1 MISKEGIALGNKPTV
16 KPATTLR
23 ERKQVKPRSKRK
35 TREAWTGFMYAL
47 PALALLLLFRYW
59 PLVFGMW
66 ISLWKWGYVPERFIG
81 LDNYVRIFTEDLIVS
96 DPAAGL
102 QLGAVAQAFMVT
114 IFYAIGTIPL
124 TLLLAFIVAY
134 VLFHIT
140 KGKTLLRVLFFL
152 PYITSHVAAAIV
164 FKWIFHPS
172 VGLANWGVRSMGG
185 TPQQWLTD
193 PDPILIKLI
202 TTLGGQWP
210 AAIPTVF
217 AGPTWALAVII
228 LFSIWSSLGFQII
241 VFLSGMTQI
250 PHDLT
255 EAARMDGARTWN
267 VIRHVTLPLLSP
279 TWFLLTIV
287 SVIGAF
293 ESFNAFYVFSG
304 GEGGPLGSTMSLPL
318 YIFRSFYVY
327 GQIGYASAVSMVLFV
342 LLLGLT
348 WLQLR
353 YGEKKVHYMH

>member
-1 MISKEGIALGNKPTV
+1 MLFKEAAALDAKPIEQV
-16 KPATTLR
+16 Q
-23 ERKQVKPRSKRK
+23 ERKLVKPRSRRKRK
-35 TREAWTGFMYAL
+35 EALTGLMYAL
-47 PALALLLLFRYW
+47 PALVLLLLFRYW

-66 ISLWKWGYVPERFIG
+66 ISLWKWGYVPERFVG
-81 LDNYVRIFTEDLIVS
+81 FDNYMRVFREDLIVN
-96 DPAAGL
+96 DPMSGL
-102 QLGAVAQAFMVT
+102 QLGEVGQAFMVT

-124 TLLLAFIVAY
+124 TLLLSFFVSY

-152 PYITSHVAAAIV
+152 PYITSQVAAAIV

-172 VGLANWGVRSMGG
+172 VGLANSAVNFFGG

-193 PDPILIKLI
+193 PDPILVKLLNA
-202 TTLGGQWP
+202 LGGSWP
-210 AAIPTVF
+210 ASIPTAF
-217 AGPTWALAVII
+217 AGPTWALGVVI
-228 LFSIWSSLGFQII
+228 LFSIWSSLGFQIV

-255 EAARMDGARTWN
+255 EAARIDGARTWN
-267 VIRHVTLPLLSP
+267 VIRHITLPLLSP

-327 GQIGYASAVSMVLFV
+327 GQVGYASAVSMLLFI

>member
-1 MISKEGIALGNKPTV
+1 MITKEATAYDMKPIEQ
-16 KPATTLR
+16 LQ
-23 ERKQVKPRSKRK
+23 ERKIVK
-35 TREAWTGFMYAL
+35 TRSRRKVREVWTGLGYAL
-47 PALALLLLFRYW
+47 PALVLLLLFRYW

-66 ISLWKWGYVPERFIG
+66 MSLWKWGYVPERFVG
-81 LDNYVRIFTEDLIVS
+81 LDNYIRIFTEDLVVK
-96 DPAAGL
+96 DPTVGL
-102 QLGAVAQAFMVT
+102 QLGSVGQGFVVT
-114 IFYAIGTIPL
+114 LFYAIGTIPL
-124 TLLLAFIVAY
+124 TLLISFFVAY

-140 KGKTLLRVLFFL
+140 RGKTLLRVLFFL
-152 PYITSHVAAAIV
+152 PYITSQVAAAIV

-172 VGLANWGVRSMGG
+172 VGLANWAVRYLGG
-185 TPQQWLTD
+185 TPQHWLTD

-202 TTLGGQWP
+202 QLLGGHWP
-210 AAIPTVF
+210 SMIPTAF
-217 AGPTWALAVII
+217 AGPTWALGVII
-228 LFSIWSSLGFQII
+228 LFSIWGSLGFQIV
-241 VFLSGMTQI
+241 VFLSGLTQI

-255 EAARMDGARTWN
+255 EAARIDGARTWHI
-267 VIRHVTLPLLSP
+267 IRHITLPLLSP
-279 TWFLLTIV
+279 TWFLLIIV
-287 SVIGAF
+287 SIIGAF

-327 GQIGYASAVSMVLFV
+327 GQVGYASAVSMVLFV

>member
-1 MISKEGIALGNKPTV
+1 VLFKEAAALGV
-16 KPATTLR
+16 KPKEQAQGR
-23 ERKQVKPRSKRK
+23 RVVKPRSRRKR
-35 TREAWTGFMYAL
+35 REAWTGVIYAL

-66 ISLWKWGYVPERFIG
+66 ISLWKWGYVPERFVG
-81 LDNYVRIFTEDLIVS
+81 FDNYIRIFTEDLVVR
-96 DPAAGL
+96 DPTAGL
-102 QLGAVAQAFMVT
+102 QLGSVGQAFMVT

-124 TLLLAFIVAY
+124 TLLLSFFVAY

-140 KGKTLLRVLFFL
+140 KGKTILRVLFFL

-172 VGLANWGVRSMGG
+172 VGLANSAVRSMGG
-185 TPQQWLTD
+185 TAQQWLTD
-193 PDPILIKLI
+193 PDPILIKLLH
-202 TTLGGQWP
+202 TFGGSWP
-210 AAIPTVF
+210 ASIPTAF
-217 AGPTWALAVII
+217 AGPTWALGVII
-228 LFSIWSSLGFQII
+228 LFSIWSSLGFQIV

-255 EAARMDGARTWN
+255 EAARMDGARTWD

-279 TWFLLTIV
+279 TLFLLTIV

-327 GQIGYASAVSMVLFV
+327 GQIGYASAVSMLLFV

-348 WLQLR
+348 WMQLR
-353 YGEKKVHYMH
+353 YGEKKVHYMQ

>member
-1 MISKEGIALGNKPTV
+1 MITKEAAAYDNKPIP
-16 KPATTLR
+16 KSR
-23 ERKQVKPRSKRK
+23 ERIIVKSRSRRK
-35 TREAWTGFMYAL
+35 TIEAWTGLCYAL

-59 PLVFGMW
+59 PLLFGMW
-66 ISLWKWGYVPERFIG
+66 MSLWKWGYVPERFVG
-81 LDNYVRIFTEDLIVS
+81 FDNYIRIFTEDLVVQ
-96 DPAAGL
+96 DPTVGL
-102 QLGAVAQAFMVT
+102 QLGPVGQGFMVT
-114 IFYAIGTIPL
+114 VFYAIGTIPL
-124 TLLLAFIVAY
+124 SLLLSFFVAY

-140 KGKTLLRVLFFL
+140 KGRTLLRVLFFL
-152 PYITSHVAAAIV
+152 PYITSQVAAAIV

-172 VGLANWGVRSMGG
+172 VGLANWAVNKMGG
-185 TPQQWLTD
+185 MPQQWLTD
-193 PDPILIKLI
+193 PDPILMKLI
-202 TTLGGQWP
+202 QSLGGHWP
-210 AAIPTVF
+210 SSIPTAF
-217 AGPTWALAVII
+217 AGPTWALGVIM
-228 LFSIWSSLGFQII
+228 LFTIWGSLGFQIV
-241 VFLSGMTQI
+241 VFLSGLTQI

-255 EAARMDGARTWN
+255 ESARIDGARTWHT
-267 VIRHVTLPLLSP
+267 IRHITLPLLSP
-279 TWFLLTIV
+279 TWFLLIIV

-327 GQIGYASAVSMVLFV
+327 GQVGYASAVSMVLFV

>member
-1 MISKEGIALGNKPTV
+1 MIFKEAATLDFKPVERVQGHKLV
-16 KPATTLR
+16 KM
-23 ERKQVKPRSKRK
+23 RSKRK
-35 TREAWTGFMYAL
+35 RREAWTGVLYAL

-66 ISLWKWGYVPERFIG
+66 ISLWKWGYVPERFVG
-81 LDNYVRIFTEDLIVS
+81 FDNYIRIFTEDIVVR
-96 DPAAGL
+96 DPGAGL
-102 QLGAVAQAFMVT
+102 QLGEVGQAFIVT

-124 TLLLAFIVAY
+124 TLLLSFFVAY

-140 KGKTLLRVLFFL
+140 KGKTILRVLFFL

-172 VGLANWGVRSMGG
+172 VGLANSAVRSIGG
-185 TPQQWLTD
+185 EAQQWMTD

-202 TTLGGQWP
+202 HALGGSWP
-210 AAIPTVF
+210 ESIPIAF
-217 AGPTWALAVII
+217 AGPTWALGVII

-241 VFLSGMTQI
+241 VFMSGMTQI

-255 EAARMDGARTWN
+255 EAARIDGARTWN
-267 VIRHVTLPLLSP
+267 VLRHITLPLLSP
-279 TWFLLTIV
+279 TWFLLSIV

-293 ESFNAFYVFSG
+293 ESFNAFYIFSG

-327 GQIGYASAVSMVLFV
+327 GQIGYASAVSMVLFI

-353 YGEKKVHYMH
+353 FGEKRVHYMQ

>member
-1 MISKEGIALGNKPTV
+1 MITKEAVAYDMKPIEQ
-16 KPATTLR
+16 LQ
-23 ERKQVKPRSKRK
+23 ERKIVK
-35 TREAWTGFMYAL
+35 TRSRRKAREALTGLGYAL
-47 PALALLLLFRYW
+47 PALVLLLLFRYW
-59 PLVFGMW
+59 PLAFGMW
-66 ISLWKWGYVPERFIG
+66 MSLWKWGYVPERFVG
-81 LDNYVRIFTEDLIVS
+81 LDNYIRIFTEDLVVK
-96 DPAAGL
+96 DPTVGW
-102 QLGAVAQAFMVT
+102 QLGSVGHGFVVT

-124 TLLLAFIVAY
+124 TLLISFFVAY

-140 KGKTLLRVLFFL
+140 RGKTLLRVLFFL
-152 PYITSHVAAAIV
+152 PYITSQVAAAIV

-172 VGLANWGVRSMGG
+172 VGLANWAVRYLGG

-202 TTLGGQWP
+202 RQLGGHWP
-210 AAIPTVF
+210 SMIPTAF
-217 AGPTWALAVII
+217 AGPAWALGVII
-228 LFSIWSSLGFQII
+228 LFSIWGSLGFQIV
-241 VFLSGMTQI
+241 VFLSGLTQV

-255 EAARMDGARTWN
+255 EAARIDSARTWHI
-267 VIRHVTLPLLSP
+267 IRHITLPLLSP
-279 TWFLLTIV
+279 TWFLLIIV
-287 SVIGAF
+287 SIIGAF

-327 GQIGYASAVSMVLFV
+327 GQVGYASAVSMVLFV
-342 LLLGLT
+342 FLLGLT